1 MVTPGKPSSIRAPV
15 TKTAAVHSAQ
25 ATPSANAAPATSAI
39 SLKRTATS
47 ERRCLKKYERKTQ
60 PPQRSARGC

>member
-1 MVTPGKPSSIRAPV
+1 MATPGKPSSIHAPA
-15 TKTAAVHSAQ
+15 TKTAAAHSAQ
-25 ATPSANAAPATSAI
+25 ATPSANAAPATNAI
-39 SLKRTATS
+39 SPKRTTTS